1 MRSTKQLSIT
11 LPLEMAEMVRAKVSS
26 GEYASE
32 SEVIRDGLRALG
44 ERNAA
49 VERWLR
55 NEVVPTALAHSVDP
69 DRASTVDE
77 AFDRVIARLRARG
90 QAAK

>member
-11 LPLEMAEMVRAKVSS
+11 LPIEMAEMVRAKVTS
-26 GEYASE
+26 GEYACE
-32 SEVIRDGLRALG
+32 SEVIRDGLRALS

-55 NEVVPTALAHSVDP
+55 NEVVPTARAHSANP
-69 DRASTVDE
+69 GRASTVDE
-77 AFDRVIARLRARG
+77 AFDRVISRLRARD